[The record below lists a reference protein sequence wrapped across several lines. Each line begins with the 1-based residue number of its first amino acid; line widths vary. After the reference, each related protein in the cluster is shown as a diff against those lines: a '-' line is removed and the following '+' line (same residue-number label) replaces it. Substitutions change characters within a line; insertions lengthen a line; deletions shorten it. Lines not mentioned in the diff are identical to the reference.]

1 MTEKLIDSGGQGMV
15 LLDLDD
21 SGVGRLTL
29 NRPEAAN
36 GMSVPFLRALYDAL
50 MRCHSEPRLR
60 VLVVS
65 GAGPNFCAGG
75 DIKDFASKG
84 EGLPDYLREATS
96 WLQISVSALMRLNAP
111 VIAAVHGFA
120 AGGGGFGLVCAA
132 DLVVAAESAKFLPG
146 ATRAGM
152 APDAGVSVTLPR
164 LVGLRRAMNLV
175 LTNPILSAEEALD
188 IGLVNQVVPD
198 AELTE
203 AADKLA
209 ATLAAGAPLALAAS
223 KRLLWDGVGRS
234 VETGLPDEARTVSEL
249 SGTAD
254 AREGLAAVIER
265 RRPVFTGR

>member
-1 MTEKLIDSGGQGMV
+1 MTEKLIDSGMV

-203 AADKLA
+203 AADRLA

-265 RRPVFTGR
+265 RRPVFTGK